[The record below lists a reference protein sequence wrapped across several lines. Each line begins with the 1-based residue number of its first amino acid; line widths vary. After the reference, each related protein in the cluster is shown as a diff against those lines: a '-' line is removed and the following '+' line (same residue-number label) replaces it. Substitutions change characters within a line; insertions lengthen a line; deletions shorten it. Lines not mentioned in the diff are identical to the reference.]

1 MQCVEEKS
9 GGVVRCLKCQ
19 FGFIPLFFGSG
30 QNVKVNT
37 VVILGACF
45 ILIYLNVG
53 RGNPFKKSI
62 ISKFK

>member
-1 MQCVEEKS
+1 MV
-9 GGVVRCLKCQ
+9 GCLKCQ
-19 FGFIPLFFGSG
+19 FGFLPLFFGNG

-37 VVILGACF
+37 VVILACF